1 MKLTK
6 MIFLTFSLFSASA
19 YSSVDFENSIH
30 QYYQDVPQD
39 TFTSLKS
46 LIESGKSSTDRFS
59 TRASMLSY
67 LLKEF
72 KISHLSQVLVF
83 SNTSLQLSKISP
95 QSPRAIFFS
104 DDLYLGYVPNGQI
117 EVIGID
123 PKIGAIPYIFRLPN
137 AEEIDFPPIYRSR
150 RCMKCHASEK
160 TEFVPGLLLGSVI
173 TMNGG
178 GTLDVLNH
186 GKPGHQLPYN
196 LRFGGWYINHSSI
209 FGKNWANALGFLEKN
224 EPQQIK
230 LNVNPTTTE
239 HLTHFSDPI
248 AHLVL
253 EHQIGFINLCIKIQ
267 YQFREAYKKKKSE
280 KESMIDQWTDELLD
294 YILFIDE
301 PTLPNP
307 FKLSLSPFAQHF
319 QNLEVNSSANDL
331 LRNFDLNKRLFRF
344 RCSYMINGKVCSG
357 LPEEIKNVFYKKL
370 SIVLTRN
377 SRNKYSH
384 LDPKERQTIDLF
396 LSSVNQDYQKQ
407 KRRL

>member
-6 MIFLTFSLFSASA
+6 MIFLTSWLFSPIA

-30 QYYQDVPQD
+30 QYYQHVPQD
-39 TFTSLKS
+39 SFTSLKS
-46 LIESGKSSTDRFS
+46 VIESGKSSTDRYS
-59 TRASMLSY
+59 NRASMLSY

-72 KISHLSQVLVF
+72 KISYLSQVLVF

-95 QSPRAIFFS
+95 KSPRAIFFS

-137 AEEIDFPPIYRSR
+137 PEDADFPPIYRSR

-160 TEFVPGLLLGSVI
+160 TEFIPGLLLGSVI
-173 TMNGG
+173 TMSGG

-196 LRFGGWYINHSSI
+196 LRFGGWYINQASI
-209 FGKNWANALGFLEKN
+209 FGENWANALGFLEKN
-224 EPQQIK
+224 ELQQIN
-230 LNVNPTTTE
+230 LNLNPRTTD

-253 EHQIGFINLCIKIQ
+253 EHQIGFINLCIKMQ
-267 YQFREAYKKKKSE
+267 YQFREAYKSTQSE
-280 KESMIDQWTDELLD
+280 KESMIDQWTDEFLD
-294 YILFIDE
+294 YVLFLNE
-301 PTLPNP
+301 PKLPNP
-307 FKLSLSPFAQHF
+307 FKLSFSPFAQHF
-319 QNLEVNSSANDL
+319 QKLEVNSSTNDL
-331 LRNFDLNKRLFRF
+331 LRNFDLNQRLFRF

-357 LPEEIKNVFYKKL
+357 LPVEIKSVFYKKL
-370 SIVLTRN
+370 SRVLTQN
-377 SRNKYSH
+377 SRNKYPH
-384 LDPKERQTIDLF
+384 LEPQECQTIDLF